1 MSDWES
7 VIGLEIHVQL
17 LTKSKIFSASSTSYG
32 SNPNRQASY
41 IDLGMPGTL
50 PILNKS
56 VIKKAVEFGLAINAK
71 IAKQSIFARKNYFYP
86 DLPKNYQ
93 ISQLDHPIVEGGF
106 VSISDKGN
114 EKIINIT
121 RAHLEEDAGK
131 SIHSNEN
138 NCTYIDL
145 NRAGTPLLEIVSEPE
160 ISSAHEAVLYM
171 KKIHKIV
178 TFLKICD
185 GNMQEGSFRCD
196 ANVSVRKKGENRL
209 GTRTEL
215 KNINSFRFVEKAIN
229 YEIDRQIEILEEGKE
244 IIQETRLYDENKN
257 ITKSMRTKEE
267 ANDYR
272 YFPDPDLLPI
282 DIDEEYIQDIKRTLP
297 DMPDVKMKF
306 YKDEYKLNDEQIN
319 IILSSFDIMQFLEK
333 VISTTKIEP
342 KKIVN
347 YFISSLYVKINKE
360 NYDLNDKNIEP
371 QEFCHI
377 IEALE
382 SNKISKNNLK
392 KIIDELFLK
401 KDSVN
406 KIIDNLSV
414 KNGNDDKFI
423 DDLIEEII
431 INNKKQVDDYKNG
444 KTKILGFFVGQ
455 VLKKAK
461 NYDPSLIKE
470 KIIKALEDI

>member
-1 MSDWES
+1 M
-7 VIGLEIHVQL
+7 GLFEIVQL
-17 LTKSKIFSASSTSYG
+17 
-32 SNPNRQASY
+32 
-41 IDLGMPGTL
+41 
-50 PILNKS
+50 
-56 VIKKAVEFGLAINAK
+56 E
-71 IAKQSIFARKNYFYP
+71 
-86 DLPKNYQ
+86 
-93 ISQLDHPIVEGGF
+93 
-106 VSISDKGN
+106 
-114 EKIINIT
+114 
-121 RAHLEEDAGK
+121 
-131 SIHSNEN
+131 
-138 NCTYIDL
+138 
-145 NRAGTPLLEIVSEPE
+145 
-160 ISSAHEAVLYM
+160 
-171 KKIHKIV
+171 
-178 TFLKICD
+178 
-185 GNMQEGSFRCD
+185 
-196 ANVSVRKKGENRL
+196 
-209 GTRTEL
+209 
-215 KNINSFRFVEKAIN
+215 
-229 YEIDRQIEILEEGKE
+229 
-244 IIQETRLYDENKN
+244 
-257 ITKSMRTKEE
+257 
-267 ANDYR
+267 
-272 YFPDPDLLPI
+272 DLLPI

-333 VISTTKIEP
+333 VIITTKIEP

-347 YFISSLYVKINKE
+347 YFISSLYIKINKE

-401 KDSVN
+401 KDSVD

>member
-1 MSDWES
+1 
-7 VIGLEIHVQL
+7 
-17 LTKSKIFSASSTSYG
+17 
-32 SNPNRQASY
+32 
-41 IDLGMPGTL
+41 
-50 PILNKS
+50 
-56 VIKKAVEFGLAINAK
+56 
-71 IAKQSIFARKNYFYP
+71 
-86 DLPKNYQ
+86 
-93 ISQLDHPIVEGGF
+93 
-106 VSISDKGN
+106 
-114 EKIINIT
+114 
-121 RAHLEEDAGK
+121 
-131 SIHSNEN
+131 
-138 NCTYIDL
+138 
-145 NRAGTPLLEIVSEPE
+145 
-160 ISSAHEAVLYM
+160 
-171 KKIHKIV
+171 
-178 TFLKICD
+178 
-185 GNMQEGSFRCD
+185 
-196 ANVSVRKKGENRL
+196 
-209 GTRTEL
+209 
-215 KNINSFRFVEKAIN
+215 
-229 YEIDRQIEILEEGKE
+229 
-244 IIQETRLYDENKN
+244 
-257 ITKSMRTKEE
+257 MRTKEE

-347 YFISSLYVKINKE
+347 YFISSLYIKINKE

-401 KDSVN
+401 KDSVD

>member
-1 MSDWES
+1 MLFAAS
-7 VIGLEIHVQL
+7 GL
-17 LTKSKIFSASSTSYG
+17 F
-32 SNPNRQASY
+32 
-41 IDLGMPGTL
+41 
-50 PILNKS
+50 
-56 VIKKAVEFGLAINAK
+56 
-71 IAKQSIFARKNYFYP
+71 
-86 DLPKNYQ
+86 
-93 ISQLDHPIVEGGF
+93 
-106 VSISDKGN
+106 
-114 EKIINIT
+114 
-121 RAHLEEDAGK
+121 
-131 SIHSNEN
+131 
-138 NCTYIDL
+138 
-145 NRAGTPLLEIVSEPE
+145 
-160 ISSAHEAVLYM
+160 
-171 KKIHKIV
+171 KKIYSIEPH
-178 TFLKICD
+178 D
-185 GNMQEGSFRCD
+185 GIEEFN
-196 ANVSVRKKGENRL
+196 
-209 GTRTEL
+209 
-215 KNINSFRFVEKAIN
+215 
-229 YEIDRQIEILEEGKE
+229 EITNTTWSK
-244 IIQETRLYDENKN
+244 
-257 ITKSMRTKEE
+257 
-267 ANDYR
+267 
-272 YFPDPDLLPI
+272 
-282 DIDEEYIQDIKRTLP
+282 
-297 DMPDVKMKF
+297 V
-306 YKDEYKLNDEQIN
+306 KDEYKLNDEQIN

-347 YFISSLYVKINKE
+347 YFISSLYIKINKE

-401 KDSVN
+401 KDSVD

-470 KIIKALEDI
+470 KIIKALEDIWKNWNSIES